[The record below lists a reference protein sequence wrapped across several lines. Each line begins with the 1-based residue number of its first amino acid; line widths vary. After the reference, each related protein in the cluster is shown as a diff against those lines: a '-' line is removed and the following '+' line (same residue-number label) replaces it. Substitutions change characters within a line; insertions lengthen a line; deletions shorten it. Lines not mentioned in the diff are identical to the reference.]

1 MEFDVIFVQNRVLSI
16 LLMSVVRVRIIVY
29 GSAILIPI
37 TMAPIPPIH
46 ISKWCHLKFLHLN
59 DNLR

>member
-29 GSAILIPI
+29 GSAILIPKLWLPY
-37 TMAPIPPIH
+37 PIQMVYPNGAI
-46 ISKWCHLKFLHLN
+46 
-59 DNLR
+59 